1 MKCRSLIPLASC
13 QLASIFPVSTSPAV
27 PGRRCCKSQSLFSS
41 LSFLIAP
48 SALRCTCQ
56 RDSESNSWVLTP
68 VGAPV
73 ANSLGSQVFSPVW
86 PHSHAQ
92 ITRRHIPSR
101 ALRLGA
107 PAAQLQGWPEAR
119 GGLDPQTRSSMS
131 SVVSWE
137 EKEKYKH
144 PDLKGSPISVRSL
157 LLSKLGLGQAPCC

>member
-1 MKCRSLIPLASC
+1 MQIPHPVSIR

-27 PGRRCCKSQSLFSS
+27 PGRRCCKSHS

-48 SALRCTCQ
+48 SALRHTCQ

-68 VGAPV
+68 VGAPA
-73 ANSLGSQVFSPVW
+73 ANPLGSQVFSPVW
-86 PHSHAQ
+86 PHSHSQ
-92 ITRRHIPSR
+92 ITRRHIPSG

-107 PAAQLQGWPEAR
+107 PAAQLQGWPEAG

-137 EKEKYKH
+137 EKEKKRI
-144 PDLKGSPISVRSL
+144 LI
-157 LLSKLGLGQAPCC
+157 